1 MTPLYD
7 IFFQHYD
14 DVVTTTYRIV
24 KLQVIV
30 ILISNI
36 ILISDKYENA
46 INKGEYVAL
55 FHLLKYSDK
64 LYDNI
69 VEKIQI
75 EMINFMK
82 VPGSLVFVATSEF
95 SFRFIMY
102 KLTTAVTAFL
112 KAFLIESNNKNLDNK
127 K

>member
-1 MTPLYD
+1 MTSLYD
-7 IFFQHYD
+7 IFVQHYG
-14 DVVTTTYRIV
+14 DVVTTTYRNV

-36 ILISDKYENA
+36 VLISDKYENA
-46 INKGEYVAL
+46 MNKGEYVAL

-112 KAFLIESNNKNLDNK
+112 KAFLIESNNKKLDNK